1 MRCLVTA
8 GPTCEPLDQ
17 VRRLTNFSTG
27 RLGTELAGALTRA
40 GHEVIL
46 LVSANATWSGPR
58 HARQVEAFDTT
69 ESLRQCLTKYA
80 GRETGA
86 VFHAAAVSDFV
97 IGRVWAR
104 SPSGA
109 LAELKAGKLPTRDGV
124 LLAELR
130 PAPKLI
136 ASLRD
141 WFPDAHLVGW
151 KYEVDGATTDVLE
164 LARRQ
169 IHDNRTDV
177 CVANGPA
184 YGPGFGWVTS
194 RTPPEHLPD
203 RETLFRHILAW
214 LASAGSLP

>member
-1 MRCLVTA
+1 VHCLVTA

-27 RLGTELAGALTRA
+27 RLGMELSAFLAEAGHRVTLLISSQATWTGLRRADAIETFGTTASLKDRLSSHAGA
-40 GHEVIL
+40 GV
-46 LVSANATWSGPR
+46 
-58 HARQVEAFDTT
+58 D
-69 ESLRQCLTKYA
+69 
-80 GRETGA
+80 A

-97 IGRVWAR
+97 FGRIWSK

-109 LAELKAGKLPTRDGV
+109 LAELRAGKLPTRDGV
-124 LLAELR
+124 LLAELK

-141 WFPDAHLVGW
+141 WFPRARLVGW
-151 KYEVDGATTDVLE
+151 KYEVDGTRPETLD

-169 IHDNRTDV
+169 MESNRTDA

-184 YGPGFGWVTS
+184 YGEGFGWVTLQH
-194 RTPPEHLPD
+194 PPVHLAD
-203 RETLFRHILAW
+203 RAALFDELGRW
-214 LASAGSLP
+214 LSL